1 MPKRK
6 LLITRS
12 LVLVFAVLVLLSSV
26 CYSYQV
32 PDDTIVYVTPTGE
45 KYHREDCTYTGSV
58 RRMTIAEAKRR
69 GYYPCSRCDPDFKT
83 GKYVSTWDGQN
94 GGDGGDGGDS
104 ASKPASSSNG
114 DPWYSSP
121 WSAILVIAVVGALT
135 KVVITLVSSVRRYR
149 YQSRQ
154 EYLQNLRQQAK
165 FESERL
171 EYQELYGGRSPEEL
185 VEIPPQYEI
194 GPDGF
199 PREKGVT
206 DGWGRSFTV
215 YVAHGGKCYHRWREC
230 SNSFC
235 AVNIFDTKRLQGLR
249 QCHLCWPDISPDDYP
264 WCAEY
269 FRIKAIK
276 EKYGID

>member
-58 RRMTIAEAKRR
+58 RRMTIAEAERR

-121 WSAILVIAVVGALT
+121 WSAILVIAAVGALT
-135 KVVITLVSSVRRYR
+135 KVVITLVIS
-149 YQSRQ
+149 
-154 EYLQNLRQQAK
+154 LRPFHFSCSHFHRVQMQQLA
-165 FESERL
+165 
-171 EYQELYGGRSPEEL
+171 
-185 VEIPPQYEI
+185 
-194 GPDGF
+194 D
-199 PREKGVT
+199 
-206 DGWGRSFTV
+206 
-215 YVAHGGKCYHRWREC
+215 C
-230 SNSFC
+230 
-235 AVNIFDTKRLQGLR
+235 
-249 QCHLCWPDISPDDYP
+249 
-264 WCAEY
+264 
-269 FRIKAIK
+269 
-276 EKYGID
+276 